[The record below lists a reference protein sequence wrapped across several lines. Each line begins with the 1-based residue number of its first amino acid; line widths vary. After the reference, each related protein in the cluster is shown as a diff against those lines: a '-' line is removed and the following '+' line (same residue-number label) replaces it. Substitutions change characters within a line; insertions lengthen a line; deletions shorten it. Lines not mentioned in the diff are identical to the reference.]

1 VTALVD
7 GLLWRPVS
15 GKHAHRLK
23 DLALAITRYH
33 QRTGRVADC
42 VEVHP
47 SELDLWSNLGLLAIG
62 SVSVQRGHILVGRL
76 R

>member
-7 GLLWRPVS
+7 GLLWRPAS
-15 GKHAHRLK
+15 GKHADAAGDLK
-23 DLALAITRYH
+23 LAADRYRE
-33 QRTGRVADC
+33 RTGRVADC
-42 VEVHP
+42 VQVYP
-47 SELDLWSNLGLLAIG
+47 SELERWSGHNLVVVG